1 MKSCDGQLICT
12 YFSAILSQWLWL
24 GCVFSVK
31 TWWEVLLF
39 DCILSVPVGMVLV
52 FVAGIIDGL

>member
-31 TWWEVLLF
+31 TWWQLF

-52 FVAGIIDGL
+52 FVAGITDGL